1 MSFDT
6 LIFDGFDTILRTLT
20 IGIMAYFAI
29 VVIIRIS
36 GKRSLTQL
44 NAFDLIVTVALG
56 SILSSIIINKNVTI
70 TQGVTAFL
78 VLIVMQYIITKFSV
92 HTNFTKK
99 YIKASPV
106 FLYSNEAFHYENMKK
121 ERIVETEIKQAIR
134 SNGNRS
140 FSEIWAVILETDGS
154 LSVIKKN
161 SNEDNLEENA
171 TLFSEVKR

>member
-29 VVIIRIS
+29 VIIIRVS

-56 SILSSIIINKNVTI
+56 SILSSIIINQNVTI

-78 VLIVMQYIITKFSV
+78 VLIVLQYIITKLSV
-92 HTNFTKK
+92 NTNFTKK
-99 YIKASPV
+99 YIKASPI
-106 FLYSNEAFHYENMKK
+106 FLYYNNEFQYENMQK
-121 ERIVETEIKQAIR
+121 ERVVETEIKQAIR
-134 SNGNRS
+134 SNGNGALS
-140 FSEIWAVILETDGS
+140 DVWAVILETDGS
-154 LSVIKKN
+154 LSVINKN
-161 SNEDNLEENA
+161 SNKNIDDSNP
-171 TLFSEVKR
+171 LFSEVKR